1 MGDVLLSGDEEVG
14 RSPNIPTVG
23 DTNSVYPEGSGWV
36 ISGLKQ
42 KISIVGANLLVGWA
56 GGRSIAQ
63 TTIKELI
70 DQNSKVPFT
79 RDRLGSFFKNWEKE
93 VKDQAV
99 AFVD

>member
-1 MGDVLLSGDEEVG
+1 MGDVLLSGDEQVG

-23 DTNSVYPEGSGWV
+23 DTRSVYSEGSGFV
-36 ISGLKQ
+36 ISGLRQ
-42 KISIVGANLLVGWA
+42 KINLLGANLVVGWA

-63 TTIKELI
+63 TVIKELI
-70 DQNSKVPFT
+70 DQNSKMPFT

-99 AFVD
+99 AFC